1 MDSLTSINI
10 LKGSARYAKGIEYL
24 EQAVEHYIRA
34 DADQEAADTALKL
47 AESYEIYMYQKGTGN
62 AHEMSKYWE
71 LAGDCVD
78 DFNEKKSIEC
88 YHKCAYYQKTNNN
101 FQSAAKTYHLIA
113 QLEQKRDHM
122 KEALQGYD
130 LAAEAFTTQG
140 SNVHAAK
147 MLVEKAEYLAKEE
160 SYNESAMVFVEII
173 KKGYLPFENHAL
185 AFKSM
190 LAMLTHSALSQ
201 DEKHILQHDALI
213 NKVDETWGSKDTK
226 SCYERKCVMKM
237 VDAFLKQP
245 ADIAAFTRAIKD
257 YDIVSTLT
265 TWSVELLLIVK
276 RVIQGRVNMNDT
288 SSGGTYQW
296 IQTSKTADV
305 SANDEEDVQNGIYHR
320 EEHVTQ
326 THSEKYADL
335 FL

>member
-1 MDSLTSINI
+1 MSSLTSVNI
-10 LKGSARYAKGIEYL
+10 LRGSDRYTQGIEYL

-34 DADQEAADTALKL
+34 EADQEAADTALKL
-47 AESYEIYMYQKGTGN
+47 AESYETHLYQKGKGN

-122 KEALQGYD
+122 NEALAAYD
-130 LAAEAFTTQG
+130 KAAEAFTTQ
-140 SNVHAAK
+140 SSHVHAAK
-147 MLVEKAEYLAKEE
+147 MLTEKAEYLAKEE
-160 SYNESAMVFVEII
+160 CYNESALTFLDII

-185 AFKSM
+185 GFKSM
-190 LAMLTHSALSQ
+190 VAMLTHTAISQ
-201 DEKHILQHDALI
+201 DDSHVLNHDAAITLT
-213 NKVDETWGSKDTK
+213 DPTWEK
-226 SCYERKCVMKM
+226 SYERKCVMKM
-237 VDAFLKQP
+237 VDAYSKTP
-245 ADIAAFTRAIKD
+245 VDTAAFTRAIKD
-257 YDIVSTLT
+257 YDIVSTLS
-265 TWSVELLLIVK
+265 TWCVDLLIVVK
-276 RVIQGRVNMNDT
+276 RVMQGRVGLGAPGDAYT
-288 SSGGTYQW
+288 W

-305 SANDEEDVQNGIYHR
+305 TAADEEDVQRGIYHR
-320 EEHVTQ
+320 EERVTQ